1 MRALAAAGLCASI
14 AVSAAA
20 RAGESGHLD
29 LPRRVP
35 WPPALEVRE
44 ADIRPAWLPVLADA
58 GRERLSAQQ
67 LAQDAASQAPP
78 AGQQPPPAAQQPAPP
93 SEPPAPASQSGGAA
107 TPPSDQDFD
116 LLAPQKPPD
125 EAAKERD
132 RELMQ
137 QLGQRRT
144 MLQLHQIGGYAT
156 LATVTAAV
164 VLGQVN
170 YLDKYGGGGDTGRW
184 MTPHAIAAFTAAGV
198 FTATGLLAL
207 FAPSPLEKPLRFDTA
222 TLHKIAMAV
231 ATAGMVA
238 QIVLGPITGSK
249 EGQLSQR
256 DFALAHQ
263 IVGYTTLVATYTGF
277 LVLTF

>member
-1 MRALAAAGLCASI
+1 MRSVTAAAFGAIAALARAALAEGPGTLEPLATVRWPPRLE
-14 AVSAAA
+14 ASAAA
-20 RAGESGHLD
+20 RPGW
-29 LPRRVP
+29 LPR
-35 WPPALEVRE
+35 
-44 ADIRPAWLPVLADA
+44 LADA
-58 GRERLSAQQ
+58 GQAQAAEQ
-67 LAQDAASQAPP
+67 QGPQD
-78 AGQQPPPAAQQPAPP
+78 PAPP
-93 SEPPAPASQSGGAA
+93 EGRAPAA
-107 TPPSDQDFD
+107 PDQDFD

-132 RELMQ
+132 RQLMQ
-137 QLGQRRT
+137 QLGRRRT
-144 MLQLHQIGGYAT
+144 MLQLHQLGGYAT
-156 LATVTAAV
+156 MATLTAAV

-184 MTPHAIAAFTAAGV
+184 MTPHAIAAYTAAGV
-198 FTATGLLAL
+198 FAATGLLAL
-207 FAPSPLEKPLRFDTA
+207 FAPSPLEKPSRVDTV

-238 QIVLGPITGSK
+238 QVVLGPITGSK

>member
-1 MRALAAAGLCASI
+1 MRSVTAAAAFGAIAALARGALAEGPGMGEPVAAVRWPPPLEASAAG
-14 AVSAAA
+14 
-20 RAGESGHLD
+20 RPGW
-29 LPRRVP
+29 LPR
-35 WPPALEVRE
+35 
-44 ADIRPAWLPVLADA
+44 LADA
-58 GRERLSAQQ
+58 GEAQTTEP
-67 LAQDAASQAPP
+67 SSPP
-78 AGQQPPPAAQQPAPP
+78 EGRAPAAP
-93 SEPPAPASQSGGAA
+93 
-107 TPPSDQDFD
+107 DQDFD

-132 RELMQ
+132 RQLMQ
-137 QLGQRRT
+137 QLGRRRT
-144 MLQLHQIGGYAT
+144 MLQLHQLGGYAT
-156 LATVTAAV
+156 MATLTAAV

-184 MTPHAIAAFTAAGV
+184 MTPHAIAAYTAAGI

-207 FAPSPLEKPLRFDTA
+207 FAPSPLEKPSRVDTV

-238 QIVLGPITGSK
+238 QVVLGPITGSK

>member
-1 MRALAAAGLCASI
+1 MRSVTAAAFGAIAALARGALAEGTGVGEPFATVRWPPPLEASAAG
-14 AVSAAA
+14 
-20 RAGESGHLD
+20 RPGW
-29 LPRRVP
+29 LPR
-35 WPPALEVRE
+35 
-44 ADIRPAWLPVLADA
+44 LADA
-58 GRERLSAQQ
+58 GEAQATEQ
-67 LAQDAASQAPP
+67 QASQEPSSRPAPSEGR
-78 AGQQPPPAAQQPAPP
+78 APAAA
-93 SEPPAPASQSGGAA
+93 
-107 TPPSDQDFD
+107 DQDFD

-132 RELMQ
+132 RQLMQ
-137 QLGQRRT
+137 QLGRRRT
-144 MLQLHQIGGYAT
+144 MLQLHQLGGYAT
-156 LATVTAAV
+156 MATLTAAV

-207 FAPSPLEKPLRFDTA
+207 FAPSPLEKPSRVDTV
-222 TLHKIAMAV
+222 TLHRIAMAV

-238 QIVLGPITGSK
+238 QVVLGPITASK